1 MSTYEPK
8 PIDTSQ
14 AYLSKDLEE
23 LTERLAENA
32 HDHWARL
39 RMQEGWTWGPTRND
53 ASKQHPDLVPYAD
66 LADSERQYD
75 RQAAMETLKAITV
88 LGYEIN
94 RRN

>member
-1 MSTYEPK
+1 MSTYKPK
-8 PIDTSQ
+8 PIETSQ
-14 AYLSKDLEE
+14 VYLSKDLEE

-66 LADSERQYD
+66 LEDSERQYD
-75 RQAAMETLKAITV
+75 RQAAMETLKAIIS
-88 LGYEIN
+88 LGYEI
-94 RRN
+94 RR